1 MKNKKIVLAALS
13 LGLIIGGGNNLIDNE
28 NVAYAAE
35 ESTDSTSEDLSKIEE
50 QIKEKEAEK
59 AELEE
64 EAKNLEA
71 SKEDKSQLEAK
82 LEKIDKDL
90 EDSAA
95 VYLPKFDEWAA
106 ADRKLKDEK
115 AKLQPLESAFLE
127 VKKAVMEDGDISR
140 LDEMLEK
147 QTPYEQQKYEV
158 EKAQRAYDQKT
169 DELFEVK
176 PAYDLARQAV
186 ANDKPKIEKQIQNID
201 AANQE
206 IQNQID
212 ELNNQI
218 AAKNKEIEELKAKKA
233 EIEKEE
239 ADKAKAFENYKK
251 KYSEK
256 IDGLSDLTEEEK
268 QAAKEEIANATSED
282 EVNQAYNKAYSKNQD
297 AKYDREKKENE
308 QKFEK
313 AKEDAK
319 KEIDDYG
326 DKLTEEEK
334 EAFKEQI
341 DKAPTK
347 GAIAGILKEAKKA
360 SEKKP
365 EPENPQEPETPTMD
379 EDYKDMF
386 LENLL
391 SLSKLTDEEKEAF
404 KERIEK
410 AKTNGEI
417 YDIYNEAVDLNN
429 SRDKKPEDPDSSE
442 NPDNPEEPT
451 EPEEPEIDQD
461 YKDMFLENLLSLS
474 KLTDEEK
481 EAFKERIEKAK
492 TNGEIY
498 DIYNEA
504 VALNNLRDKKPEK
517 PVDPVQPDEPENP
530 QEPENPSDPTEPTDP
545 STPAEPSK
553 PENPSHDNDDYLIIP
568 PAITNPSTTEVVKG
582 DVIYVPKGY
591 AHIKEGF
598 YKKSDLID
606 RHNRLRKAVKEN
618 RIQVKAAEF
627 LLEYTPK
634 TVASVKDKL
643 INLIEKSNKLVKKGK
658 DVLEEYDKI
667 LDLDDK
673 CYAL

>member
-13 LGLIIGGGNNLIDNE
+13 LGLIIGGGNNLIDNA

-35 ESTDSTSEDLSKIEE
+35 ESTDSTNQDLSKIEE
-50 QIKEKEAEK
+50 QIKEKEKEK
-59 AELEE
+59 ATLEE

-71 SKEDKSQLEAK
+71 SKEDKSQLEAQ
-82 LEKIDKDL
+82 LAKIDQDLKDS
-90 EDSAA
+90 EAA
-95 VYLPKFDEWAA
+95 YLPKFDEWAA
-106 ADRKLKDEK
+106 ADRKLKDEE
-115 AKLQPLESAFLE
+115 AKLQPLERAYLE
-127 VKKAVMEDGDISR
+127 AKKAYDDGDPTKIN
-140 LDEMLEK
+140 EVLEK
-147 QTPYEQQKYEV
+147 LGLYEKQKFEV
-158 EKAQRAYDQKT
+158 EKAQKAYDQKT
-169 DELFEVK
+169 EELFEVK
-176 PAYDLARQAV
+176 PDYDLARQAV
-186 ANDKPKIEKQIQNID
+186 ANEKPKIEEQIRKIDEANKPIQNKID
-201 AANQE
+201 Q
-206 IQNQID
+206 
-212 ELNNQI
+212 LNDQI
-218 AAKNKEIEELKAKKA
+218 AAKEKEIEELKAKKA

-239 ADKAKAFENYKK
+239 ADKAKALEDYKK
-251 KYSEK
+251 EYSEK

-268 QAAKEEIANATSED
+268 QAAKEEIANATNED
-282 EVNQAYNKAYSKNQD
+282 EVNKAYNKAFSANQD

-308 QKFEK
+308 EKFAK

-319 KEIDDYG
+319 KEIDAYG
-326 DKLTEEEK
+326 DKLTDEEK
-334 EAFKEQI
+334 ESFKEKI

-347 GAIAGILKEAKKA
+347 GAIDSILEEAKKA
-360 SEKKP
+360 SEKEP
-365 EPENPQEPETPTMD
+365 EPEEPAID
-379 EDYKDMF
+379 QDYKDMF

-429 SRDKKPEDPDSSE
+429 SRDKKPEKPVD
-442 NPDNPEEPT
+442 PEEPT
-451 EPEEPEIDQD
+451 D
-461 YKDMFLENLLSLS
+461 
-474 KLTDEEK
+474 
-481 EAFKERIEKAK
+481 
-492 TNGEIY
+492 
-498 DIYNEA
+498 
-504 VALNNLRDKKPEK
+504 
-517 PVDPVQPDEPENP
+517 
-530 QEPENPSDPTEPTDP
+530 PTDP
-545 STPAEPSK
+545 STPTEPEEPSK

-568 PAITNPSTTEVVKG
+568 PVITNPSTTEVVKD

-658 DVLEEYDKI
+658 DVLEEYDQI
-667 LDLDDK
+667 LGLDDK

>member
-13 LGLIIGGGNNLIDNE
+13 LGLIIGGGNNLIANA
-28 NVAYAAE
+28 NVAYATE

-50 QIKEKEAEK
+50 QIKEKEKEK
-59 AELEE
+59 ATLEE

-71 SKEDKSQLEAK
+71 SKEDKSQLEAQ
-82 LEKIDKDL
+82 LAKIDQDLKDS
-90 EDSAA
+90 EAA
-95 VYLPKFDEWAA
+95 FQPKFDEWQA
-106 ADRKLKDEK
+106 ADRKLKDEE

-127 VKKAVMEDGDISR
+127 VKKAVMEDGDMSR

-176 PAYDLARQAV
+176 PDYDLARQAV

-218 AAKNKEIEELKAKKA
+218 AAKEKEIENLKAKKA
-233 EIEKEE
+233 EIEKEQ
-239 ADKAKAFENYKK
+239 ADKAKALEDYKK
-251 KYSEK
+251 KYSDK
-256 IDGLSDLTEEEK
+256 IDDLSDLTEEEK
-268 QAAKEEIANATSED
+268 KAAKEEIANATSET
-282 EVNQAYNKAYSKNQD
+282 EVNKAYNKAYSANQD
-297 AKYDREKKENE
+297 AKYDREKKKREE
-308 QKFEK
+308 EFAK
-313 AKEDAK
+313 AKENAK
-319 KEIDDYG
+319 KAIDGYG

-334 EAFKEQI
+334 KSFKEQI

-347 GAIAGILKEAKKA
+347 GAIDGILEEAKKA
-360 SEKKP
+360 SEKTP
-365 EPENPQEPETPTMD
+365 EPETPAID
-379 EDYKDMF
+379 QDYKKMF
-386 LENLL
+386 LDNLL

-404 KERIEK
+404 KARIEK

-429 SRDKKPEDPDSSE
+429 SRDKKPE
-442 NPDNPEEPT
+442 EPA
-451 EPEEPEIDQD
+451 IDQD

-504 VALNNLRDKKPEK
+504 VTLNNSRDKKPEK
-517 PVDPVQPDEPENP
+517 PVDPEEPR
-530 QEPENPSDPTEPTDP
+530 DPTDP
-545 STPAEPSK
+545 STPTEPEEPSK
-553 PENPSHDNDDYLIIP
+553 PENPSHDNDDYVIIP
-568 PAITNPSTTEVVKG
+568 GLPTNPSTTEVVK
-582 DVIYVPKGY
+582 DDIIYVPKGY

-606 RHNRLRKAVKEN
+606 RHNRLRKAVMDN

>member
-13 LGLIIGGGNNLIDNE
+13 LGLIIGGGNNLIENE
-28 NVAYAAE
+28 NVAYATE
-35 ESTDSTSEDLSKIEE
+35 ESTDSTSEDLSKIED
-50 QIKEKEAEK
+50 QIKEKEEEK
-59 AELEE
+59 AKLEE
-64 EAKNLEA
+64 EVKNLEA

-233 EIEKEE
+233 EIEKEQ
-239 ADKAKAFENYKK
+239 ADKAKALADHKK
-251 KYSEK
+251 KYSNK
-256 IDGLSDLTEEEK
+256 IDDLSDLTEEEK
-268 QAAKEEIANATSED
+268 HAAKEEIANATSED

-319 KEIDDYG
+319 KTIDDYG

-334 EAFKEQI
+334 KSFKEQI

-347 GAIAGILKEAKKA
+347 DDIAGILEEAKKA
-360 SEKKP
+360 AEKAP
-365 EPENPQEPETPTMD
+365 EPETPAIDQDYKDMFLENLLSLSKLTDEEKGAFKERIEKAKSNGEIYDIYNEAIELNNSRNKKPENPQDPETPTID
-379 EDYKDMF
+379 ADYKDMF

-404 KERIEK
+404 KEKIEK

-417 YDIYNEAVDLNN
+417 YDIYNEA
-429 SRDKKPEDPDSSE
+429 
-442 NPDNPEEPT
+442 
-451 EPEEPEIDQD
+451 I
-461 YKDMFLENLLSLS
+461 
-474 KLTDEEK
+474 
-481 EAFKERIEKAK
+481 
-492 TNGEIY
+492 
-498 DIYNEA
+498 
-504 VALNNLRDKKPEK
+504 ALNNLRDKKPEK
-517 PVDPVQPDEPENP
+517 PVDPEEPT
-530 QEPENPSDPTEPTDP
+530 DPTDP
-545 STPAEPSK
+545 STPTEPEEPSK
-553 PENPSHDNDDYLIIP
+553 PENPSHDNDDYVIIP
-568 PAITNPSTTEVVKG
+568 GLPTNPSTTEVVKD

-658 DVLEEYDKI
+658 DVLEEYDQI
-667 LDLDDK
+667 LGLDDK